1 MPRKSAPENSRTV
14 SLRIGAS
21 FQAAW
26 ENVLLPWF
34 ESVATSAFTE
44 SEPVAVITPFASDAT
59 FLRSKLLERGISL
72 LGVRFLTPAQL
83 RELLL
88 RDSGARIPLREHLR
102 LLLAVAAEQFVS
114 ENNEAKIDHNGTPA
128 VSIGKSVERDPDR
141 ARSINSARPVGVL
154 TRSDRVRYAKSRHVS
169 RKSFVIA
176 DFNLSTKPIVQR

>member
-14 SLRIGAS
+14 SLHIGAS
-21 FQAAW
+21 FRAAW

-72 LGVRFLTPAQL
+72 
-83 RELLL
+83 
-88 RDSGARIPLREHLR
+88 REHLR

-114 ENNEAKIDHNGTPA
+114 ENNEAKIDHNGTPT
-128 VSIGKSVERDPDR
+128 VSIAKSVERDPDHFLR
-141 ARSINSARPVGVL
+141 ALDQLGAAGWSFDEIGPGALRQIAARFEKI
-154 TRSDRVRYAKSRHVS
+154 VRDCG
-169 RKSFVIA
+169 FQ
-176 DFNLSTKPIVQR
+176 F